1 MIYIKPVNATALKLK
16 WTGHSLFPTKVH
28 YQSFFNETGALMT
41 QHVSL
46 VPINVT
52 SLEINVDD
60 SIPGYVHTFSLQF
73 VELLVNTPIT
83 TTSFTFGK
91 SIHVAIHA
99 NYDLPS
105 ALFYR

>member
-28 YQSFFNETGALMT
+28 YQSFFNETGVLMT

-91 SIHVAIHA
+91 SIAIHA
-99 NYDLPS
+99 NYDLHS
-105 ALFYR
+105 ALFCR

>member
-16 WTGHSLFPTKVH
+16 WTGHPLFPTEVH
-28 YQSFFNETGALMT
+28 YQSFFNETGSLMT

-52 SLEINVDD
+52 SLEINVND

-83 TTSFTFGK
+83 TTSLTFGK
-91 SIHVAIHA
+91 SIAI
-99 NYDLPS
+99 NYDLHS
-105 ALFYR
+105 ALFCR